1 MKPNPAPYLLALVL
15 VVLAQGL
22 YASHLNKLYYQKFG
36 PFFDSMAYTNEM
48 AEILTTAKEEGI
60 GAGVAASFHGGTVSL
75 PWLTVSLLSPVLGYS
90 RLVGVWMQEF
100 WLAVLAISVFFY
112 LHRYRG
118 APAAVS
124 ALLSI
129 PFLSFFAVYRHNGG
143 VADFRMDLF
152 LYTFLSLMAVW
163 YLATLETSSRLPW
176 LLSGLFLLC
185 TILNRATAPVYMA
198 AMFGPPLAGRFLL
211 RKQERL
217 LLLRRTALYWGVPFA
232 LAAAA
237 VSVNWQFI
245 HYYYFVWG
253 ADPNANLPLRQSLGH
268 LLLAWK
274 SLGPGLGAA
283 AALMF
288 CLQLA
293 THWKPRHP
301 LAMLGSVDWQ
311 LLYMGFAPALMLAA
325 KGAGL
330 NFLASMPCVFGW
342 LLFAIAPVRGPLRF
356 RTLSAIGIGA
366 MLAVC
371 CFYAGQGYAFHT
383 QPGDNR
389 IATMPALQRGL
400 SLMRDDAIAHGKRE
414 IEFTTSHLVDFQASA
429 LRNVLVYELGAAVH
443 KGAYRLPDGL
453 LVRASYEGKFSP
465 AVPLNWDQDLPGK
478 TDDEKLAFLADVAGK
493 SIDYYFL
500 PDDPSIDWMEKNRP
514 GNFINTKMRGLKAK
528 LLASGLW
535 QPVGEPLVASEYETV
550 ILYARR

>member
-1 MKPNPAPYLLALVL
+1 MKKSPVSYLLALAFIVF
-15 VVLAQGL
+15 AQGF
-22 YASHLNKLYYQKFG
+22 YASYLNTRYYQKFG

-48 AEILTTAKEEGI
+48 AEILTTAKENGI
-60 GAGVAASFHGGTVSL
+60 AAGVTASFHAGTVSL

-118 APAAVS
+118 ASATAS

-129 PFLSFFAVYRHNGG
+129 PFISFFAVYRHNGG
-143 VADFRMDLF
+143 VTDFRMDLF

-163 YLATLETSSRLPW
+163 YLATLETSSCLPW
-176 LLSGLFLLC
+176 LLSGLFLLF
-185 TILNRATAPVYMA
+185 TILSRATAPVYMA

-217 LLLRRTALYWGVPFA
+217 VLLRRITLYWGVPFA
-232 LAAAA
+232 LAVAAL
-237 VSVNWQFI
+237 SVNWQFI

-253 ADPNANLPLRQSLGH
+253 ADPNANLPLRQSLRH
-268 LLLAWK
+268 LLLAWN

-283 AALMF
+283 AALML
-288 CLQLA
+288 CLQVA
-293 THWKPRHP
+293 AQWKPRRA
-301 LAMLGSVDWQ
+301 LDVLGSVDWQ
-311 LLYMGFAPALMLAA
+311 LLYMGCAPALMLAA

-342 LLFAIAPVRGPLRF
+342 LIFAIAPVRGPLRF
-356 RTLSAIGIGA
+356 HRLSPIGAGA

-389 IATMPALQRGL
+389 IAMMAALKRGL
-400 SLMRDDAIAHGKRE
+400 SLMRIDAIAHGKRE

-429 LRNVLVYELGAAVH
+429 LRNVLVYELGSAVH
-443 KGAYRLPDGL
+443 KGTYRLPDGL
-453 LVRASYEGKFSP
+453 LVRASYEDQFSP
-465 AVPLNWDQDLPGK
+465 AVPLNWDKDLPGK
-478 TDDEKLAFLADVAGK
+478 TDDEKLAYIVDVADK
-493 SIDYYFL
+493 NIDYYFL
-500 PDDPSIDWMEKNRP
+500 PEDQSIGWMEKNRP
-514 GNFINTKMRGLKAK
+514 FNFINTKMRGLKAK

-535 QPVGEPLVASEYETV
+535 QPVGEPLVASDFETV